1 MAACATTATNGVTT
15 STTTVATTTTD
26 VVVSTTTTVAATTTT
41 VSPPTTSTVTS
52 DVPTTEL
59 TIGEETLEV
68 WVADEPEER
77 QQGLRAVARLP
88 EGIDGMLFV
97 FPEPTT
103 PNFIMSGTLIPLEVW
118 FFDTEGSLIGSHEMT
133 PCPADPCPLYPAP
146 GPVGWALETPLG
158 ERDFQPGD
166 LLSTSA
172 SG

>member
-1 MAACATTATNGVTT
+1 M
-15 STTTVATTTTD
+15 
-26 VVVSTTTTVAATTTT
+26 
-41 VSPPTTSTVTS
+41 SP
-52 DVPTTEL
+52 DLPTTEL
-59 TIGEETLEV
+59 DVGDDTLEV
-68 WVADEPEER
+68 WVADEPSER
-77 QQGLRAVARLP
+77 QQGLRGVVELP

-103 PNFIMSGTLIPLEVW
+103 PNFIMEDTLVPLEVW
-118 FFDTEGSLIGSHEMT
+118 FFDPEGSLIGSHEMT

-146 GPVGWALETPLG
+146 GPVGWALETPAG

>member
-1 MAACATTATNGVTT
+1 VATT
-15 STTTVATTTTD
+15 STADVA
-26 VVVSTTTTVAATTTT
+26 STTTTAEPSPTTTT
-41 VSPPTTSTVTS
+41 VTTSL
-52 DVPTTEL
+52 PATEL
-59 TIGEETLEV
+59 AVGEETLNV

-77 QQGLRAVARLP
+77 RQGLRAVAALP
-88 EGIDGMLFV
+88 DEIDGMLFV

-103 PNFIMSGTLIPLEVW
+103 PNFIMADTLIPLEVW
-118 FFDTEGSLIGSHEMT
+118 FFDSEGSLIGSHEMT

-158 ERDFQPGD
+158 ARDFQPGA

>member
-1 MAACATTATNGVTT
+1 MAACATTTNDGVTS
-15 STTTVATTTTD
+15 STTTVATTTTAA
-26 VVVSTTTTVAATTTT
+26 VSSTTTTVA
-41 VSPPTTSTVTS
+41 TTSTTEPSPTTAVTPS
-52 DVPTTEL
+52 LPTTEL
-59 TIGEETLEV
+59 AVGEETLNV

-77 QQGLRAVARLP
+77 QQGLRAVAALP
-88 EGIDGMLFV
+88 DEIDGMLFV

-103 PNFIMSGTLIPLEVW
+103 PNFIMAETLIPLEVW
-118 FFDTEGSLIGSHEMT
+118 FFDPEGSLIGSHEMT

-158 ERDFQPGD
+158 ARDFQPGE

>member
-1 MAACATTATNGVTT
+1 VAACATTSNSGVTS
-15 STTTVATTTTD
+15 STTTTTAGVA
-26 VVVSTTTTVAATTTT
+26 STTTTVAPTTSAEPSPTTTT
-41 VSPPTTSTVTS
+41 VTPAL
-52 DVPTTEL
+52 PTTEL
-59 TIGEETLEV
+59 EVGEETLDV

-77 QQGLRAVARLP
+77 RQGLRAVAALP
-88 EGIDGMLFV
+88 DGIDGMLFV

-103 PNFIMSGTLIPLEVW
+103 PNFIMSETLIPLEVW
-118 FFDTEGSLIGSHEMT
+118 FFDPEGSLIGSYEMT

-158 ERDFQPGD
+158 ARDFQPGD

>member
-1 MAACATTATNGVTT
+1 MTP
-15 STTTVATTTTD
+15 D
-26 VVVSTTTTVAATTTT
+26 L
-41 VSPPTTSTVTS
+41 PI
-52 DVPTTEL
+52 TEL
-59 TIGEETLEV
+59 AVGDDTLEV
-68 WVADEPEER
+68 WVADEPAER
-77 QQGLRAVARLP
+77 QQGLRAVAELP

-103 PNFIMSGTLIPLEVW
+103 PNFIMSGTPLPLEVW
-118 FFDTEGSLIGSHEMT
+118 FFEPDGSLIGSHEMA

-146 GPVGWALETPLG
+146 GPVGWALETPAG